1 MYVCEET
8 VTEYLIRPG
17 DQETN
22 CRELETGTAVKTTLR
37 PLEPVCRPRGWKAN
51 SGRHSANAA
60 DHELLR
66 GEDDFILLT
75 ATAPAPTPRLAIAG
89 VPHVWLEKRV

>member
-37 PLEPVCRPRGWKAN
+37 PLSPSADREGGRLTPEGTALMRQITN
-51 SGRHSANAA
+51 S
-60 DHELLR
+60 
-66 GEDDFILLT
+66 
-75 ATAPAPTPRLAIAG
+75 
-89 VPHVWLEKRV
+89 